1 MFFHKSMATNKH
13 ATIRYHALDQCFA
26 NFGRKY
32 FIEDL
37 IQACNNALYEFSGL
51 SDGIKRRQ
59 VFDDIKFMES
69 EQGWSIPL
77 EKFKEGK
84 RTYYRYSDKNF
95 SVKKQ
100 AINESEANQLKETLS
115 ILSRFK
121 GMPQFE
127 WIDEILIRLESS
139 FNIHRVNNTSSIVGF
154 EQNQYLKGLEFFG
167 ELFNAILYK
176 KTLNIHYQSFN
187 RAEPTM
193 MEIHPYY
200 LKQYS
205 SRWFLIGLNHQYQK
219 LSNIALDRI
228 LDFTDSNTPYIA
240 NETIDFEEYFED
252 AIGVSV
258 DGREIERVVLKI
270 AKQTWPY
277 IETKPIHG
285 SQKVLERTENYVR
298 IELHLKIN
306 FELETLILSRGE
318 AIEVI
323 SPDSLRNQI
332 KNRVNTLQLKYL

>member
-1 MFFHKSMATNKH
+1 
-13 ATIRYHALDQCFA
+13 
-26 NFGRKY
+26 
-32 FIEDL
+32 
-37 IQACNNALYEFSGL
+37 
-51 SDGIKRRQ
+51 
-59 VFDDIKFMES
+59 MES
-69 EQGWSIPL
+69 EQGWTIPL
-77 EKFKEGK
+77 ERHSEGK
-84 RTYYRYSDKNF
+84 RVYYRYFDKNY
-95 SVKKQ
+95 SIKKQ

-115 ILSRFK
+115 ILHRFK

-127 WIDEILIRLESS
+127 WIDEILVRLESS
-139 FNIHRVNNTSSIVGF
+139 FNLNKTTNISIVGF
-154 EQNQYLKGLEFFG
+154 EQNQYLKGLNFFG

-176 KTLNIHYQSFN
+176 KPLNIHYQSFN
-187 RAEPTM
+187 RAEPTI

-200 LKQYS
+200 LKQYN
-205 SRWFLIGLNHQYQK
+205 SRWFVIGLNPKYQK

-228 LDFTDSNTPYIA
+228 LYFADSNTPYIA

-258 DGREIERVVLKI
+258 DGREIERVILQIDKP
-270 AKQTWPY
+270 TWPY

-285 SQKVLERTENYVR
+285 SQKVLERTENYVM
-298 IELHLKIN
+298 IELYLKIN

-323 SPDSLRNQI
+323 GPESLRNQI

>member
-1 MFFHKSMATNKH
+1 MPTNKH

-32 FIEDL
+32 FIDDL
-37 IQACNNALYEFSGL
+37 IEACNNALYEFNGL

-59 VFDDIKFMES
+59 IFDDIKFMES
-69 EQGWSIPL
+69 EQGWAIRL
-77 EKFKEGK
+77 ERHSERK
-84 RTYYRYSDKNF
+84 RVYYRYSDKKY
-95 SVKKQ
+95 SIKKQ
-100 AINESEANQLKETLS
+100 AINKSEANQLKETLS
-115 ILSRFK
+115 ILHRFK

-127 WIDEILIRLESS
+127 WIDEIMVRLESS
-139 FNIHRVNNTSSIVGF
+139 FNLNKTTNASIVGF
-154 EQNQYLKGLEFFG
+154 EQNLYLKGLDFFG

-176 KTLNIHYQSFN
+176 KSLNIHYQSFN
-187 RAEPTM
+187 RVEPIM

-200 LKQYS
+200 LKQHN
-205 SRWFLIGLNHQYQK
+205 SRWFLIGLNPKYQK

-228 LDFTDSNTPYIA
+228 LHFVEINTPYIS
-240 NETIDFEEYFED
+240 NENIDFEEYFED

-258 DGREIERVVLKI
+258 DGREIERVILKI
-270 AKQTWPY
+270 DRQTWPY

-285 SQKVLERTENYVR
+285 SQKVIERAENYVM
-298 IELHLKIN
+298 IALDLKIN

-323 SPDSLRNQI
+323 SPEYLRNRI
-332 KNRVNTLQLKYL
+332 KERVNVLQQKYL

>member
-1 MFFHKSMATNKH
+1 MPTNKH

-32 FIEDL
+32 FIDDL
-37 IQACNNALYEFSGL
+37 IEACNNALYEFNGL

-59 VFDDIKFMES
+59 LFDDIKFMES
-69 EQGWSIPL
+69 EQGWAIPL
-77 EKFKEGK
+77 K
-84 RTYYRYSDKNF
+84 RHSERKRVYYRYSNKKY
-95 SVKKQ
+95 SIKKQ

-115 ILSRFK
+115 ILHRFK

-127 WIDEILIRLESS
+127 WIDEIMVRLESS
-139 FNIHRVNNTSSIVGF
+139 FNLNKTTNASIVGF
-154 EQNQYLKGLEFFG
+154 EQNLYLKGLDFFG

-176 KTLNIHYQSFN
+176 KSLNIHYQSFN
-187 RAEPTM
+187 RVEPM
-193 MEIHPYY
+193 LMEIHPYY
-200 LKQYS
+200 LKQHN
-205 SRWFLIGLNHQYQK
+205 SRWFLIGLNPKYQK

-228 LDFTDSNTPYIA
+228 LHFVEINTPYIS
-240 NETIDFEEYFED
+240 NEKIDFEEYFED

-258 DGREIERVVLKI
+258 DGREIEKIILKI
-270 AKQTWPY
+270 ARKTWPY
-277 IETKPIHG
+277 IDTKPIHG
-285 SQKVLERTENYVR
+285 SQKVLERNENDVM

-323 SPDSLRNQI
+323 SPEYLRNRI
-332 KNRVNTLQLKYL
+332 KERVNVLQQKYL

>member
-1 MFFHKSMATNKH
+1 MPTNKH

-32 FIEDL
+32 FIDDL
-37 IQACNNALYEFSGL
+37 IEACNNALYEFNGL

-59 VFDDIKFMES
+59 IFDDIKFMES
-69 EQGWSIPL
+69 EQGWTIPL
-77 EKFKEGK
+77 GRHYE
-84 RTYYRYSDKNF
+84 RQRVYYRYFNKNY
-95 SVKKQ
+95 SIKKQ

-115 ILSRFK
+115 ILHRFK
-121 GMPQFE
+121 GMPHFE

-139 FNIHRVNNTSSIVGF
+139 FNLNKTTNASIVGF
-154 EQNQYLKGLEFFG
+154 EQNLYLKGLDFFG
-167 ELFNAILYK
+167 ELFKAILYK
-176 KTLNIHYQSFN
+176 KSLNIHYQSFN
-187 RAEPTM
+187 RVEPIM

-200 LKQYS
+200 LKQHN
-205 SRWFLIGLNHQYQK
+205 SRWFLIGLNPKYQK

-228 LDFTDSNTPYIA
+228 LHFVEINTPYIS
-240 NETIDFEEYFED
+240 NENIDFDEYFED

-258 DGREIERVVLKI
+258 DGREIERIILKI
-270 AKQTWPY
+270 ARQTWPY

-285 SQKVLERTENYVR
+285 SQKVLERNENDVM

-323 SPDSLRNQI
+323 SPEYLRNRI
-332 KNRVNTLQLKYL
+332 KERVNILQQKYL

>member
-1 MFFHKSMATNKH
+1 MPTNKH

-32 FIEDL
+32 FIDDL
-37 IQACNNALYEFSGL
+37 IEACNNALYEFNGL

-59 VFDDIKFMES
+59 IFDDIKFMES
-69 EQGWSIPL
+69 EQGWAIRL
-77 EKFKEGK
+77 ERHAERK
-84 RTYYRYSDKNF
+84 RVYYRYSDKNY
-95 SVKKQ
+95 SIKKQ

-115 ILSRFK
+115 ILHRFK

-127 WIDEILIRLESS
+127 WIDEIMVRLESS
-139 FNIHRVNNTSSIVGF
+139 FNLNKTTNASIVGF
-154 EQNQYLKGLEFFG
+154 EQNLYLKGLDFFG

-176 KTLNIHYQSFN
+176 KSLNIHYQSFN
-187 RAEPTM
+187 RVEPIM

-200 LKQYS
+200 LKQHN
-205 SRWFLIGLNHQYQK
+205 SRWFLIGLNPKYQK

-228 LDFTDSNTPYIA
+228 LHFVEINTPYIS
-240 NETIDFEEYFED
+240 NENIDFEEYFED

-258 DGREIERVVLKI
+258 DGREIERIILKI
-270 AKQTWPY
+270 ARQTWPY

-285 SQKVLERTENYVR
+285 SQKVLERNENDVM

-323 SPDSLRNQI
+323 SPEYLRNRI
-332 KNRVNTLQLKYL
+332 KERVNILQQKYL

>member
-1 MFFHKSMATNKH
+1 MPTNKH

-32 FIEDL
+32 FIDDL
-37 IQACNNALYEFSGL
+37 IEACNNALYEFNGL

-59 VFDDIKFMES
+59 LFDDIKFMES
-69 EQGWSIPL
+69 EQGWAIPL
-77 EKFKEGK
+77 K
-84 RTYYRYSDKNF
+84 RHSERKRVYYRYSDKKY
-95 SVKKQ
+95 SIKKQ
-100 AINESEANQLKETLS
+100 AINKSEANQLKETLS
-115 ILSRFK
+115 ILHRFK

-127 WIDEILIRLESS
+127 WIDEIMVRLESS
-139 FNIHRVNNTSSIVGF
+139 FNLNKTTNASIVGF
-154 EQNQYLKGLEFFG
+154 EQNLYLKGLDFFG

-176 KTLNIHYQSFN
+176 KSLNIHYQSFN
-187 RAEPTM
+187 RVEPIM

-200 LKQYS
+200 LKQHN
-205 SRWFLIGLNHQYQK
+205 SRWFLIGLNPKYQK

-228 LDFTDSNTPYIA
+228 LHFVEINTPYIS
-240 NETIDFEEYFED
+240 NENIDFEEYFED

-258 DGREIERVVLKI
+258 DGREIERVILKI
-270 AKQTWPY
+270 DRQTWPY

-285 SQKVLERTENYVR
+285 SQKVIERAENYVM
-298 IELHLKIN
+298 IALDLKIN

-323 SPDSLRNQI
+323 SPEYLRNRI
-332 KNRVNTLQLKYL
+332 KERVNVLQQKYL